1 MHALAVSR
9 QQPLDVVREQLF
21 DGAQLRAPVVP
32 ADIRMRS
39 ERARIAVP
47 REMIAAE
54 QIRAVLQHAV
64 SARARSC
71 VPRRLR
77 GRRRRGCTPRPH
89 FEPVQPC
96 MLPDNLRGHH
106 RIEVANRTVDTAGR
120 RPARVVHFALL
131 ANDGSQVRRREA
143 ISNETPR
150 GPLQAKAA
158 LEGVNALD
166 ERVIGHVL
174 AVVTDRHPTDALIAA
189 QRDHVDSPR
198 NRTARPLASKLIAAL
213 SM

>member
-1 MHALAVSR
+1 ML
-9 QQPLDVVREQLF
+9 
-21 DGAQLRAPVVP
+21 
-32 ADIRMRS
+32 
-39 ERARIAVP
+39 
-47 REMIAAE
+47 
-54 QIRAVLQHAV
+54 
-64 SARARSC
+64 
-71 VPRRLR
+71 PRRLR

-89 FEPVQPC
+89 FESAQPC

-106 RIEVANRTVDTAGR
+106 RIEVDMANRTVDTAGR

-189 QRDHVDSPR
+189 QRDHVDSSS
-198 NRTARPLASKLIAAL
+198 NCTASALAMKLIA
-213 SM
+213 